1 MGETINQEKYNIQ
14 HGTNGQDKIKLGR
27 GLESD
32 EFWKRSSQY
41 FIICGQESPLWDG
54 SVLGV
59 SKPQQEG
66 QSNWNRI

>member
-41 FIICGQESPLWDG
+41 FIICGQESPL
-54 SVLGV
+54 
-59 SKPQQEG
+59 
-66 QSNWNRI
+66 